1 MALLSNNSHI
11 VPTVMID
18 LRLDGGIRKNFAV
31 EVRDIIHV
39 LFNKNGLAT
48 AIEGKVISINAST
61 TAYGYT
67 ASGVANYD
75 TLNCC
80 NINGPYMIIDGS
92 GTFTGRKETVYLGS
106 ILDCDM
112 ISKWSDNYVIT
123 TPPADSTAGV
133 LSIDM
138 LRIHEDKLEYSINNG
153 ESWNPIGVLWN
164 NVGADNLDSAI
175 NALRVELKAYVDS
188 KI

>member
-1 MALLSNNSHI
+1 
-11 VPTVMID
+11 
-18 LRLDGGIRKNFAV
+18 
-31 EVRDIIHV
+31 
-39 LFNKNGLAT
+39 
-48 AIEGKVISINAST
+48 
-61 TAYGYT
+61 
-67 ASGVANYD
+67 
-75 TLNCC
+75 
-80 NINGPYMIIDGS
+80 MIIDGS

>member
-31 EVRDIIHV
+31 EVRDVIHV

-48 AIEGKVISINAST
+48 AIEGRVISINAST
-61 TAYGYT
+61 SAYGYT

-80 NINGPYMIIDGS
+80 NHNGPY
-92 GTFTGRKETVYLGS
+92 L
-106 ILDCDM
+106 
-112 ISKWSDNYVIT
+112 WSDNYVIT
-123 TPPADSTAGV
+123 TPPADSTANV
-133 LSIDM
+133 QSIDM
-138 LRIHEDKLEYSINNG
+138 FRIHEDKLEYSINNG
-153 ESWNPIGVLWN
+153 ESWNLVGVLWN
-164 NVGADNLDSAI
+164 SVGVENLDSAI